1 MRVEIVDG
9 PGAGTLVPV
18 TGPLEVGREGS
29 GLRLDD
35 PQASRR
41 HARLTATAGGVS
53 VEDLGST
60 NGTFVNDAQVAGVAL
75 ARPGDRILVGLTVLE
90 VRADSDER
98 PSGLTPRPGALATGP
113 RQPDYLKPS
122 AADGGNA
129 IPELDP
135 LLDSV
140 VKARARTAPLAVAAL
155 AALAII
161 AFLAQR

>member
-18 TGPLEVGREGS
+18 TTPLEVGREGS
-29 GLRLDD
+29 GLRLED

-41 HARLTATAGGVS
+41 HARLTATGGGVA

-60 NGTFVNDAQVAGVAL
+60 NGTFINDAQVVGVAL

-90 VRADSDER
+90 VRADGDER
-98 PSGLTPRPGALATGP
+98 PSGVTPRPGALATGP
-113 RQPDYLKPS
+113 RQPDYLKPT
-122 AADGGNA
+122 AADGNA
-129 IPELDP
+129 VPELDP
-135 LLDSV
+135 LLDAV

-155 AALAII
+155 AALAIV